1 MIPWQ
6 SPLHCNTS
14 KWPPSPAM
22 KLLCHFSYNLKVLS
36 SSVYNGRCFFSS
48 FLDVPQCSSFSRP
61 ERGLPLQPVHKIC
74 RFATAKFLA
83 EQQTKSVTSDSLI
96 STLRRYSIRL
106 SSRMY
111 LLELLVHSNTRPFVY
126 TDLKFKFKL
135 NDKLVS
141 IEPGERED
149 RHTDVANPT
158 VPPQVPKG
166 KQYSRYFVNLGKGS
180 ASQGFW
186 QTTPCT
192 VITALWKAT
201 LWTSLVQV
209 PTCTRVGSQH
219 QSQPP
224 REPSSRSPWI
234 VPAWE
239 DMTTNNTA

>member
-180 ASQGFW
+180 ASQGF
-186 QTTPCT
+186 
-192 VITALWKAT
+192 
-201 LWTSLVQV
+201 
-209 PTCTRVGSQH
+209 
-219 QSQPP
+219 
-224 REPSSRSPWI
+224 
-234 VPAWE
+234 
-239 DMTTNNTA
+239 

>member
-1 MIPWQ
+1 M
-6 SPLHCNTS
+6 
-14 KWPPSPAM
+14 
-22 KLLCHFSYNLKVLS
+22 LS

-48 FLDVPQCSSFSRP
+48 LLDVPQCSSFSRP

-180 ASQGFW
+180 ASQGF
-186 QTTPCT
+186 
-192 VITALWKAT
+192 
-201 LWTSLVQV
+201 
-209 PTCTRVGSQH
+209 
-219 QSQPP
+219 
-224 REPSSRSPWI
+224 
-234 VPAWE
+234 
-239 DMTTNNTA
+239 

>member
-22 KLLCHFSYNLKVLS
+22 KLLCHFLLPFKSVVVISLQWKV
-36 SSVYNGRCFFSS
+36 FFSS

-111 LLELLVHSNTRPFVY
+111 LLELLVHSNTRPFVC
-126 TDLKFKFKL
+126 TDL

-141 IEPGERED
+141 IEPGERQD

-180 ASQGFW
+180 ASQGF
-186 QTTPCT
+186 
-192 VITALWKAT
+192 
-201 LWTSLVQV
+201 
-209 PTCTRVGSQH
+209 
-219 QSQPP
+219 
-224 REPSSRSPWI
+224 
-234 VPAWE
+234 
-239 DMTTNNTA
+239 